1 MSKWQNWQKWLADQ
15 REKSEM
21 TVEEIS
27 LSKVDDPW
35 GIQLDGNY
43 RREPEGFFNIVGA
56 KIRANREVPAWP
68 QPMLKELGK
77 GVVVLVKSMDKHGET
92 MFLLIAKQ
100 EPGNPA
106 NKNHILLG
114 PTIQASESNMAQVHG
129 GKRPP
134 FAELLDK
141 YSNSI
146 TWIELPQ
153 DGGRFLDKVNK
164 YAIMEI
170 ATKDTKEIVLPS
182 NASWFYPTEINEA
195 LVNGDV
201 NEHLSQ
207 ALALEIML

>member
-1 MSKWQNWQKWLADQ
+1 MSWKDWLADQ
-15 REKSEM
+15 RKKSEM

-27 LSKVDDPW
+27 LSEVDDPW
-35 GIQLDGNY
+35 GMHDGNY
-43 RREPEGFFNIVGA
+43 CREPEGFFNIVGA
-56 KIRANREVPAWP
+56 KIRANREVSDWS
-68 QPMLKELGK
+68 QPIMKELGK
-77 GVVVLVKSMDKHGET
+77 GVVVLVKSMDKHRRT
-92 MFLLIAKQ
+92 MLLLIARQ

-141 YSNSI
+141 YGDSI
-146 TWIELPQ
+146 IWIELPQ
-153 DGGRFLDKVNK
+153 DGGRFFGKVNK

-170 ATKDTKEIVLPS
+170 ATEGTKEIVLSS
-182 NASWFYPTEINEA
+182 NASWFYPTEISEA

-207 ALALEIML
+207 ALALERML